1 MSAEANNNYNP
12 GGRPKGKP
20 NAITAKT
27 REMFAYILEAEQEN
41 FIEALDK
48 LRKTN
53 VKEYVNIMIKLSERF
68 VPAVSK
74 HEITGANGEEL
85 KPINII
91 LPPKLDE

>member
-1 MSAEANNNYNP
+1 MAAPIGNDYTT
-12 GGRPKGKP
+12 GRPKGQP
-20 NAITAKT
+20 NKITAKT
-27 REMFAYILEAEQEN
+27 RELFAQILEQEQEN

-48 LRKTN
+48 VRKTN
-53 VKEYVNIMIKLSERF
+53 PKEYVHIMIKLSERF

>member
-1 MSAEANNNYNP
+1 MKD
-12 GGRPKGKP
+12 R
-20 NAITAKT
+20 
-27 REMFAYILEAEQEN
+27 
-41 FIEALDK
+41 IE
-48 LRKTN
+48 
-53 VKEYVNIMIKLSERF
+53 LSERF